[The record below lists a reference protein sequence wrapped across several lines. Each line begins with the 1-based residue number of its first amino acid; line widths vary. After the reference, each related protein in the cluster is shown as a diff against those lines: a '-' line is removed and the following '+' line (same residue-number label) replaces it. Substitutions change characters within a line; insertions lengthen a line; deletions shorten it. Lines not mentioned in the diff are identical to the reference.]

1 MLHLLKY
8 RFRLMIRN
16 RVLLFWTLMFPM
28 LLTTFFGMVL
38 KDAYTVNTFQ
48 TVPIAIVDHGDLTQ
62 LRAVLEDV
70 KQEDTALFKVSYVS
84 EERAKQLLK
93 EDKVS
98 AVVKIQEP
106 IAITVNQN
114 GLNQTITKTFFDEYS
129 QKIDLVEEAMQLYPD
144 GSAISALFTQ
154 TTSHVEEAN
163 PDHTDLSSVFFYTV
177 LAMNA
182 MFGGYWAINS
192 MYELQA
198 NQSER
203 AARLS
208 VSPMHKGKALF
219 ADFIIDIAIQIV
231 FLLIQFSYMYFILDV
246 SFGTQLGYVFLMM
259 VLGAFAGNAFGIL
272 IGSITSRIPQDGK
285 TGILTA
291 ITLICSALAG
301 MMAIQLKYYVQEYVP
316 VLAYINPVN
325 MITDGLYSLYYYG
338 VGERYFLNLALL
350 AGFTMVC
357 YLISFRALSRKSYNS
372 LGVR

>member
-16 RVLLFWTLMFPM
+16 RVLLFWTLIFPM

-38 KDAYTVNTFQ
+38 KDAYTVDTFQ
-48 TVPIAIVDHGDLTQ
+48 TVPIAVVEQKDLLQ
-62 LRAVLEDV
+62 LKAVLKDV
-70 KQEDTALFKVSYVS
+70 RQGDTALFKVSYVG
-84 EERAKQLLK
+84 EEQAKQLLK

-98 AVVKIQEP
+98 AVVKLQDP

-114 GLNQTITKTFFDEYS
+114 GLDQTITKTFFDEYS
-129 QKIDLVEEAMQLYPD
+129 QKIHLVEEAMQQYPD
-144 GSAISALFTQ
+144 GSAVSALFTQ
-154 TTSHVEEAN
+154 TASHVKEAN
-163 PDHTDLSSVFFYTV
+163 TDHTDLSSVFFYTV

-203 AARLS
+203 AARLA
-208 VSPMHKGKALF
+208 VSPLHKGKALL
-219 ADFIIDIAIQIV
+219 ADFMIDIAIQIV
-231 FLLIQFSYMYFILDV
+231 FLLIQFAYMYFIL
-246 SFGTQLGYVFLMM
+246 M

-272 IGSITSRIPQDGK
+272 IGSITSKIPPDGK
-285 TGILTA
+285 TGIMTS

-301 MMAIQLKYYVQEYVP
+301 MMAVQLKYYVQEYAP
-316 VLAYINPVN
+316 FLTYINPVN

-338 VGERYFLNLALL
+338 VGERYFFNLALL

-357 YLISFRALSRKSYNS
+357 YLISFRALSRKSYHS